1 MKYKFTNEVD
11 EKLLF
16 EFLSENI
23 VGLRTNV
30 IKRQAKLG
38 EIKVNGVKTK
48 ENVRLISGDRVD
60 IFLPQNSLTI
70 PCVEV
75 VYRDDNIV
83 VVYKP
88 AGMDTE
94 NNLVS
99 ALKADM
105 GGDVFPVH
113 RLDRNTE
120 GLVILAMDGESKNIL
135 MQAIKDRKIGKF
147 YRALLYGTFESKE
160 FTAVAFL
167 VKDEKNS
174 VVKVYRDS
182 VREGKRIETRYKVLE
197 EHGDYS
203 DVEIE
208 LVTGRTHQ
216 IRAHS
221 AFLGHPVLGDGKYAS
236 REVLNKFDFKCQ
248 QLRAVRL
255 EFDGLNGKL
264 AYLNGKV
271 IRV

>member
-1 MKYKFTNEVD
+1 M
-11 EKLLF
+11 
-16 EFLSENI
+16 
-23 VGLRTNV
+23 
-30 IKRQAKLG
+30 
-38 EIKVNGVKTK
+38 
-48 ENVRLISGDRVD
+48 
-60 IFLPQNSLTI
+60 
-70 PCVEV
+70 
-75 VYRDDNIV
+75 
-83 VVYKP
+83 
-88 AGMDTE
+88 
-94 NNLVS
+94 
-99 ALKADM
+99 
-105 GGDVFPVH
+105 
-113 RLDRNTE
+113 
-120 GLVILAMDGESKNIL
+120 
-135 MQAIKDRKIGKF
+135 MQAIKERKIRKF